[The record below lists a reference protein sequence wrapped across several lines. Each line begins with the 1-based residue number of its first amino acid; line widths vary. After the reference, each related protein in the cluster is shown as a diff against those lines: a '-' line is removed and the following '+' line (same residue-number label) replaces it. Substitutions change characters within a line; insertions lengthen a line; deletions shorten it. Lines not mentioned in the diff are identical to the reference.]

1 MGRFSPT
8 VTPIADTGLAD
19 ALGAFTQTYMQAS
32 NRKRDRELQDRQTD
46 VEMLHSGYRPQTD
59 DEIAQA
65 VANQPQ
71 PLVPGGQPHRLPGM
85 QISDPTQRA
94 SLAHALSMDESGN
107 ELVPRAATPPV
118 KIGNKGYV
126 QTDDARASAE
136 ARREQAALAAALGGA
151 QIENYKS
158 ESDLRRYQI
167 EHPRPVAPVPG
178 SPDWLALKVQEA
190 KIAGE
195 YGYHPPRNIDPLS
208 AEGIRA
214 QREIAAGKPAPGSQP
229 NESELKGAAMQHR
242 VIPAG
247 QRVNQFDNR
256 KALDE
261 IASRTGYL
269 GNWASTPAGR
279 QLRNAGKIWAM
290 SVLRPESGA
299 SISDKELDGY
309 FESYLPRPG
318 DDEDTLAQKRQARRE
333 AEEAVTIQSGRALP
347 KGTPSS
353 AIQADS
359 LAAVRGPGDDIKL
372 DSQAQKLWD
381 AAVAKHG
388 KDKVLREFGPRPAQ

>member
-8 VTPIADTGLAD
+8 VTPVANTGLAD

-107 ELVPRAATPPV
+107 ELVPRSATPPV
-118 KIGNKGYV
+118 RIGNKGYV
-126 QTDDARASAE
+126 QTDDARAAAE
-136 ARREQAALAAALGGA
+136 ARREQAALASALGGA

-167 EHPRPVAPVPG
+167 EHPKPVAPTPG
-178 SPDWLALKVQEA
+178 TPEWLAMVSEQARINAEA
-190 KIAGE
+190 SNKF
-195 YGYHPPRNIDPLS
+195 GYHPPRNIDPLS
-208 AEGIRA
+208 TEGIRA
-214 QREIAAGKPAPGSQP
+214 QKEIAAGKPAPGSQP

-256 KALDE
+256 KTLDE
-261 IASRTGYL
+261 ISSRVGFM
-269 GNWASTPAGR
+269 GNWAATPGGR

-309 FESYLPRPG
+309 FETYLPRPG
-318 DDEDTLAQKRQARRE
+318 DDDVTLEQKRQARRE

-347 KGTPSS
+347 KGAPTS

-359 LAAVRGPGDDIKL
+359 TAATTRAPGGRGSTIT
-372 DSQAQKLWD
+372 
-381 AAVAKHG
+381 VNG
-388 KDKVLREFGPRPAQ
+388 KNFIIPD